1 MNSLKP
7 LIAIGL
13 LTTVG
18 IAPAHADGRGG
29 GFEYVAG
36 FVCGDNPGAPP
47 RVLAGDYAASI
58 AVHNASSA
66 KARIS
71 ARVALTFPPGGVTAN
86 PQIALLEP
94 TEVPG
99 RSALS
104 IDCDTLLAAAQAQAP
119 YIQGVAI
126 ISSNRRLS
134 VIRTQTASPD
144 VDFESAGAVA
154 SIDVDRIPAS
164 PRFRY

>member
-13 LTTVG
+13 LSVG
-18 IAPAHADGRGG
+18 AITPAHADGRGG
-29 GFEYVAG
+29 FDYVAG

-47 RVLAGDYAASI
+47 RVLVGDYATSI
-58 AVHNASSA
+58 AIHNASSA

-71 ARVALTFPPGGVTAN
+71 ARIALTFPPGGTAAN
-86 PQIALLEP
+86 PEIGLLEP

-104 IDCDTLLAAAQAQAP
+104 IDCDAIFGAAQAQAP

-144 VDFESAGAVA
+144 ANPESAGAVA
-154 SIDVDRIPAS
+154 SIDVDRIEAS
-164 PRFRY
+164 RRFRY